1 MSAGTLEKVNAG
13 YQEQLNDWI
22 EQEKAT
28 IDLIS
33 TIGKLWFEKS
43 IELVLFRNQLVD
55 RSASEIMKLH
65 MYAKDIVKKPI
76 NVKDTVLLAREIYN
90 APNICASKIDIGKL
104 AFEWYNEKDKHK
116 SAADFIN
123 LKLRFYKSK
132 AKHYTKR
139 CGVVWFWPYRS
150 FSCARNYCT
159 SG

>member
-1 MSAGTLEKVNAG
+1 MRAGTLEKVNAG

-55 RSASEIMKLH
+55 RSATEIMKLH

-76 NVKDTVLLAREIYN
+76 SVKDTVMLANELLN
-90 APNICASKIDIGKL
+90 ADVCPSKIDIGKL
-104 AFEWYNEKDKHK
+104 AYEWIQEQSKFK
-116 SAADFIN
+116 SATDFIT
-123 LKLRFYKSK
+123 
-132 AKHYTKR
+132 TK
-139 CGVVWFWPYRS
+139 
-150 FSCARNYCT
+150 
-159 SG
+159 